1 MKITLDRDKEMA
13 TNKLFVGGIPW
24 STKSQDLV
32 EGFEKFGPVSHAK
45 VIKDR
50 KTGRS
55 MGFGFVTFE
64 DPNDAQKA
72 MEQMNGELFEGR
84 ELKVSEAIERSQAN

>member
-1 MKITLDRDKEMA
+1 M
-13 TNKLFVGGIPW
+13 GGIPW
-24 STKSQDLV
+24 STKSQDLA

-64 DPNDAQKA
+64 SEDDAFKA
-72 MEQMNGELFEGR
+72 KNEMNGQLFDGR
-84 ELKVSEAIERSQAN
+84 ELKVSAAIERTDS